1 MRFKLAGFPMS
12 TPGSRRCG
20 EDRSRELPRDRVHH
34 WALIGLVD
42 SIIMRSPISLTSL
55 SHGHSGPL
63 ALHNLALRIMGERQ
77 ENIEG
82 QPAHGAVAIELLGD
96 RHKGHSP
103 AIENLQQ

>member
-42 SIIMRSPISLTSL
+42 SNIMRSPISLTSL

-77 ENIEG
+77 KYIEG
-82 QPAHGAVAIELLGD
+82 Q
-96 RHKGHSP
+96 SP
-103 AIENLQQ
+103 ISAKEKTCIRRKQFNSLSLF